1 MNALDSL
8 GLTRIPAEDE
18 ALRAPVRA
26 FLAEA
31 VRAIPAHIRA
41 RSWSGFDR
49 EFSLELGRRG
59 WLGITLPK
67 EYGGGGRSPYAR
79 YVLVEEFLNF
89 GAPVGAHW
97 IADRQSGP
105 LILKF
110 GSEAQKRFYL
120 PPICRGESF
129 FCIGMSEPDAGSDL
143 ASVRTRAVRTDAG
156 WTVTG
161 QKIWTSNAQASQ
173 YMIALVRTSG
183 EAGDRQKGL
192 SQLIVDL
199 SLPGI
204 TVRPITDLAGD
215 SNFCEVFFDQVQL
228 GADALIGEEGKG
240 WEQVTAELAFERSGP
255 ERLYSSIVLFD
266 QWLAY
271 IRTPAGRRP
280 ESLRLAGKIISQL
293 VPLRAMSIAVTEK
306 LVSGGSPVVEAAL
319 VKDLG
324 TAVEQLIPAAIADD
338 LFSREL
344 QDAPLELLLTLNYVT
359 QVAPTYSLRGGT
371 RDILRGM
378 IARGLGLR

>member
-156 WTVTG
+156 WTLSG

-240 WEQVTAELAFERSGP
+240 LEQVTAELAFERSGP

-293 VPLRAMSIAVTEK
+293 APLRAMSIAVTEK

-324 TAVEQLIPAAIADD
+324 TTVEQLIPAAIADD

-344 QDAPLELLLTLNYVT
+344 QNAPLELLLTLNYVT